1 MARLSQLAPSFDAIR
16 ERLLAFP
23 RQPPAIA
30 GALVVSL
37 MSRVGGEGVTTIAV
51 GLARALARTGSL
63 GTLLINYD
71 TRRQGAA
78 AWLGV
83 QPRPLLG
90 WAADSGERTLTD
102 AVHEV
107 EPGQLGL
114 LSLGDNMPSGFASDG
129 RWRPAFAH
137 LCSSFDVVLVDAGS
151 CRQPLALRWARL
163 AELRLLVVDT
173 GRTTVEELQ
182 RLKVEWQSHG
192 HTLDA
197 VVLSK
202 RDYSVPGFL
211 YRHVR

>member
-1 MARLSQLAPSFDAIR
+1 MTRLSRLAPSFDAIR

-23 RQPPAIA
+23 RQPPAAA

-51 GLARALARTGSL
+51 GLALALARTGSVR
-63 GTLLINYD
+63 TLLIDYD
-71 TRRQGAA
+71 TRRHGAA

-83 QPRPLLG
+83 QPRPLPG
-90 WAADSGERTLTD
+90 WVAESGERTLTD
-102 AVHEV
+102 AVLDI
-107 EPGQLGL
+107 EPGRLGL
-114 LSLGDNMPSGFASDG
+114 LSLGDNMPPGFASDG
-129 RWRPAFAH
+129 RWLPAFTH

-151 CRQPLALRWARL
+151 CRRPLALRWARL

-173 GRTTVEELQ
+173 GRTTTEELE
-182 RLKVEWQSHG
+182 RLKVEWQAHG

-202 RDYSVPGFL
+202 RDYLVPGFL